1 MFVVIWLYQMM
12 KRVPISFFLA
22 AYALTRMSREFEEDV
37 FANSLGD
44 PDRTTKSKSGLRDG
58 VGFFHLEIIHVLR
71 IARLGNNNIY

>member
-1 MFVVIWLYQMM
+1 MFGVIWLYQMM

-22 AYALTRMSREFEEDV
+22 AYALTPMRREFEKDV

-44 PDRTTKSKSGLRDG
+44 PGRTTKSKSGLRDG
-58 VGFFHLEIIHVLR
+58 VGLFHLEIIHVLR